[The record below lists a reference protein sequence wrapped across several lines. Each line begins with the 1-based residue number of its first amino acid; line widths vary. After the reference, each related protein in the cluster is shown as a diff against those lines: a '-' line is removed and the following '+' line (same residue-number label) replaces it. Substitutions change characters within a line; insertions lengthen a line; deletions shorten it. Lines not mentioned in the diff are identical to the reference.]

1 MHPIEHTILHQSV
14 SEKLA
19 HNEPH
24 LTLEFLKN
32 VYRFCKPSEESRRQK
47 QVAQILEKLITLTI
61 EETEMYPS
69 VAGQDLG
76 LHRPCARAHRHGA
89 RQLHTEERQLRLYI
103 PQALSKLP
111 NNILGPVT
119 PATVVDKT
127 CHSPTAMLEQ
137 HMMWDDIAILARY
150 LLMLSF
156 NNCLDVARHL
166 PYLFHT
172 VTFLVCSGTVSMRA
186 ATHGLLMLSFNNCLD
201 VARHLPYL
209 FHTVTFL
216 VCSGTVSMRAATH
229 GLVINIIHSLCTCT
243 TPSFS
248 EDTQRVLRLSLD
260 EFALPKFYQMFGIS
274 KVKSA
279 AVTAFRSPYNR
290 HTNDWYSEH
299 SYSTCAE
306 AGTST
311 CAGTT
316 HTDRERLPLQSL
328 EIITDAL
335 LEIMEACM
343 RDIPDCDWLHTWTSL
358 AKSFAFCFNPALQ
371 PRALIVFGC
380 ISKNVTDD
388 DMKQLL
394 RILVKALESFND
406 LALLEAL
413 IMALTRLQ
421 PLLYPA
427 SPIHKAL
434 FWVALSVLQL
444 DEPTLYAAGLAFMEQ
459 NLHTLESQGHFQQK
473 TLEQVMM
480 ETREPLE
487 WHFKQ
492 MDHAVGLSFR
502 SNFHFALVGHLVKG
516 YRHPMAAT
524 VSRTCRVLVKL
535 LSLAALG
542 DKFHV
547 TADTVAYLTALVCVS
562 EEVRSRCHVKHSLP
576 KWLPDNC
583 DHYCPTAEHHQSS
596 ILIQPSTSHSS
607 CHSRRQKSWDV
618 LDQAAISSAHGG
630 KSPTLQSSSGGHS
643 PHLAT
648 IPHQDS
654 EGRAHSMQ
662 HGPTGESAREQGDAD
677 SGFDMVEDDG
687 RGSPGSTDDTE
698 RPSSTKS
705 GDSDY
710 PETST
715 KQASTDKDTSSPESN
730 SLLDPSVLSDFT
742 TQALVL
748 TVLATLVKYT
758 TDEDEIRILYQY
770 LAEGSVVFPKVFPV
784 IHSLLDMKINHVLM
798 HCHDQLI
805 LSAVQSIIQ
814 NMIASEDAS
823 QQQLHYMQSC
833 GFGGLW
839 RFAGPFTKNQCT
851 AESSELFVNCL
862 EAMVETCLPGG
873 DEALT
878 RAPPPDPDHPDPC
891 DTHRYPGVHRQ
902 ATLYCP
908 TQDT

>member
-1 MHPIEHTILHQSV
+1 MYIY
-14 SEKLA
+14 
-19 HNEPH
+19 
-24 LTLEFLKN
+24 KN
-32 VYRFCKPSEESRRQK
+32 VTDDDMK
-47 QVAQILEKLITLTI
+47 QLLRILVK
-61 EETEMYPS
+61 
-69 VAGQDLG
+69 
-76 LHRPCARAHRHGA
+76 
-89 RQLHTEERQLRLYI
+89 
-103 PQALSKLP
+103 AL
-111 NNILGPVT
+111 
-119 PATVVDKT
+119 
-127 CHSPTAMLEQ
+127 E
-137 HMMWDDIAILARY
+137 
-150 LLMLSF
+150 SF
-156 NNCLDVARHL
+156 NDL
-166 PYLFHT
+166 
-172 VTFLVCSGTVSMRA
+172 
-186 ATHGLLMLSFNNCLD
+186 
-201 VARHLPYL
+201 
-209 FHTVTFL
+209 
-216 VCSGTVSMRAATH
+216 
-229 GLVINIIHSLCTCT
+229 
-243 TPSFS
+243 
-248 EDTQRVLRLSLD
+248 
-260 EFALPKFYQMFGIS
+260 
-274 KVKSA
+274 
-279 AVTAFRSPYNR
+279 
-290 HTNDWYSEH
+290 
-299 SYSTCAE
+299 
-306 AGTST
+306 
-311 CAGTT
+311 
-316 HTDRERLPLQSL
+316 
-328 EIITDAL
+328 AL
-335 LEIMEACM
+335 LEALIMALT
-343 RDIPDCDWLHTWTSL
+343 R
-358 AKSFAFCFNPALQ
+358 LQ
-371 PRALIVFGC
+371 PLLYPTDDDMKQLLRILVKALESFNDLALLEALIMALTRLQPLLYPTDDDMKQLLRILVKALESFNDLALLEALIMALTRLQPLLYPTDDDMKQLLRILVKALESFNDLALLEALIMALTRLQPLLYPVC
-380 ISKNVTDD
+380 IYTRTRRHEAAAEDTSESAGVVQRPGFVGGSHHGADETTASAVPGMYIYKNVTDDDMKQLLRILVKALESFNDLALLEALIMALTRLQPLLYPVCIYTRTRRHEAAAEDTSESAGVVQRPGFVGGSHHGADETTASAVPGMYIYKNVTDD

-459 NLHTLESQGHFQQK
+459 NLHTLESQGQFQHK

-502 SNFHFALVGHLVKG
+502 SNFHFALVGHLIKG
-516 YRHPMAAT
+516 YRHPAAAT
-524 VSRTCRVLVKL
+524 VSRTCRVLIKL
-535 LSLAALG
+535 LSLAASVATHR

-547 TADTVAYLTALVCVS
+547 TPDTVAYLTALVCVS

-618 LDQAAISSAHGG
+618 LDQVAISSAHGG

-643 PHLAT
+643 PHLVT

-662 HGPTGESAREQGDAD
+662 HGATGESAREQGDGD

-698 RPSSTKS
+698 RPPSTKS

-710 PETST
+710 PENST

-878 RAPPPDPDHPDPC
+878 RAPPPDPDHPDPL
-891 DTHRYPGVHRQ
+891 DQHRYPGVHRQ